1 MTAQLL
7 CFPAPLS
14 LEQEDQVIQLAMQI
28 LDQRF
33 ADGPY
38 LTKPCQVANYLKVRL
53 APQEHEVFSVVFLD
67 AKHRVLSFEIMFHG
81 SISASAVYPREVVK
95 RALAN
100 NAAAVI
106 LAHNHPS
113 GETEPSN
120 SDVVLTRRLKEALS
134 LVDVVVLDHFIVGHG
149 TPYSMAEHGR
159 MY

>member
-14 LEQEDQVIQLAMQI
+14 LEQEDQVIQQAMQI

-33 ADGPY
+33 AVGPY
-38 LTKPCQVANYLKVRL
+38 LTKSSRAGDYLKVRL
-53 APQEHEVFSVVFLD
+53 AQKDHEVFCVVFLD
-67 AKHRVLSFEIMFHG
+67 SKHRVLSFEEMFHG
-81 SISASAVYPREVVK
+81 TIDASSVYPREVVK

-113 GETEPSN
+113 GDTEPSN
-120 SDVVLTRRLKEALS
+120 ADVALTKRLKEALS
-134 LVDVVVLDHFIVGHG
+134 LVDVVVLDHFIVGCG
-149 TPYSMAEHGR
+149 TPYSMADHGR